1 MDLPEHREQF
11 PVGDLLGV
19 EDDEH
24 SLGMPGSSAANLLVG
39 GVLCEASRVADCC
52 RVNAVDL
59 PEFTLGPPE
68 AAETKD
74 RRARTLGE
82 GRLEG
87 CAEHGVLLRN
97 GEGQLLPAVKSLGG
111 HDHLGLVATKEHY
124 LTSSPLSSLAES
136 PSFSAIL
143 YRSSL

>member
-59 PEFTLGPPE
+59 PELALGPQKQPRPKT
-68 AAETKD
+68 AVLVPSGKGGSRGVPSMACLSGTAKAGCS
-74 RRARTLGE
+74 RPGRASAGMTILVLW
-82 GRLEG
+82 RLK
-87 CAEHGVLLRN
+87 N
-97 GEGQLLPAVKSLGG
+97 TLLPPRM
-111 HDHLGLVATKEHY
+111 Y
-124 LTSSPLSSLAES
+124 
-136 PSFSAIL
+136 
-143 YRSSL
+143 